1 MDIIV
6 YGKDRSGGER
16 IMTEADYY
24 NIPDERRVE
33 LIDGHIYDMASPGV
47 IHQTVLGELFYL
59 ISDYIRKKGGRC
71 RVLPDLDTKLDTDE
85 DTIVRP
91 DISVICDP
99 EKLTDRRCEGSPD
112 WIIEIVSPGNARND
126 YLRKLELY
134 QRVGVREYWI
144 VDPMKKSV
152 IVYVFQGEDLDMTPY
167 CFADKITPDI
177 YKDLNIDFSFIDEK
191 LDAMLSGDHV

>member
-1 MDIIV
+1 MKDQLMS
-6 YGKDRSGGER
+6 GRDRSEV
-16 IMTEADYY
+16 T
-24 NIPDERRVE
+24 ERR
-33 LIDGHIYDMASPGV
+33 LRSSI
-47 IHQTVLGELFYL
+47 T
-59 ISDYIRKKGGRC
+59 
-71 RVLPDLDTKLDTDE
+71 
-85 DTIVRP
+85 
-91 DISVICDP
+91 

-167 CFADKITPDI
+167 CFDDKITPDI
-177 YKDLNIDFSFIDEK
+177 YKDLIIDFSLIDEK
-191 LDAMLSGDHV
+191 LDATLSGDHV